1 LGRLLCYLGTARE
14 PSTDTRPD
22 RLPLGGVAGGTG
34 PKRTGRPRERPSHV
48 WYLWQNWNR
57 QVSIEASATSLRFAV
72 VGAGRL
78 GSSLALALREHGL
91 ALVGF
96 TAGSD
101 AGRARAEGWLG
112 VPALSSVA
120 ELVKR
125 RPHLYFVC
133 VPDGAVAEAAISLAA
148 ELREVIYAM
157 PESSLEAGAQSSPVV
172 AHTSGATSVS
182 ALLPCEE
189 AGAATL
195 VFHPLQTFPEPLTG
209 ATRFAGAGV
218 ALTPGP
224 GDPDTAGTTGMKLAD
239 LLGMRP
245 FFLADDKRGLYHAA
259 ATVACNYLVTL
270 EYLAGELFVKAGVPE
285 RVALSLFLP
294 LVETTLENLATRG
307 PVAALTGP
315 LSRGDA
321 ATITAHLETLAL
333 EAPEALPV
341 YRALGL
347 ATLDLVAARHE
358 VDAQVLARLHQLL
371 TGPASQPTSAAT
383 SVPAKHGSETT
394 ARTNANREEPE

>member
-1 LGRLLCYLGTARE
+1 MAGPRRT
-14 PSTDTRPD
+14 TRS
-22 RLPLGGVAGGTG
+22 
-34 PKRTGRPRERPSHV
+34 RERPSHV

-72 VGAGRL
+72 IGAGRL
-78 GSSLALALREHGL
+78 GASLALGLRQHGQT
-91 ALVGF
+91 LVGF
-96 TAGSD
+96 TAASP
-101 AGRARAEGWLG
+101 AGCARAEEWLG
-112 VPALSSVA
+112 LPASGSLSA
-120 ELVKR
+120 LVKQQ
-125 RPHLYFVC
+125 PELYLLC
-133 VPDGAVAEAAISLAA
+133 VPDGAVAEVASQLGAMLLAA
-148 ELREVIYAM
+148 TDGRH
-157 PESSLEAGAQSSPVV
+157 PVV

-218 ALTPGP
+218 AITPGFAE
-224 GDPDTAGTTGMKLAD
+224 PDAAGTMGMKLAD
-239 LLGMRP
+239 ILGMRP

-270 EYLAGELFVKAGVPE
+270 EHLADELFVKAGVPE
-285 RVALSLFLP
+285 RVTLSLFLP
-294 LVETTLENLATRG
+294 LVRATLENLAAHG
-307 PVAALTGP
+307 PVDALTGP

-321 ATITAHLETLAL
+321 ATIAGHLEALASD
-333 EAPEALPV
+333 APEILPA

-358 VDAQVLARLHQLL
+358 VDPEVLTRLHSLL
-371 TGPASQPTSAAT
+371 A
-383 SVPAKHGSETT
+383 E
-394 ARTNANREEPE
+394 